1 MAQYKRSKR
10 SIKAYKEIL
19 FHKGKDDFVSE
30 LTEATSSFFVGEEVE
45 K

>member
-1 MAQYKRSKR
+1 MAQNKRPKR

-19 FHKGKDDFVSE
+19 FYKGKGDVVSE
-30 LTEATSSFFVGEEVE
+30 LTEAASSFCIGEEVE

>member
-10 SIKAYKEIL
+10 SIKAYTGVL
-19 FHKGKDDFVSE
+19 FHKGKGDVVSE
-30 LTEATSSFFVGEEVE
+30 LTEAASSFCIGEEVE

>member
-10 SIKAYKEIL
+10 SIKACTGIL
-19 FHKGKDDFVSE
+19 FHKGKGDVVSE
-30 LTEATSSFFVGEEVE
+30 LTEASSPFCIEEVE